1 MWHLH
6 WRADAA
12 RRSSIEPVP
21 AQRTRPSR
29 GREAPPRGSFQYVW
43 HDTPAASVAAD
54 VPESVRVRGR

>member
-12 RRSSIEPVP
+12 RR
-21 AQRTRPSR
+21 TRPAESAGD
-29 GREAPPRGSFQYVW
+29 GRVGTETRTGRRGSFQYVW
-43 HDTPAASVAAD
+43 HDTPAALQASD